1 LQVNEGPNGDP
12 NYQDNKYHNTFN
24 LKFDSDFI
32 KDKDQLNI
40 YGDISV
46 NNNTEN
52 TSVGTHAIGDKF
64 NLDFSVN
71 LGNLSKWQNSR
82 LWWDINGQS
91 KGTAWKTHG
100 TEAYIATDSELVF
113 IINIPRGITVP
124 NVSDLKFRVDG
135 LNSLKFK
142 KAERTGDKLII
153 RVHPSLS
160 ENGYL
165 PARDYYA
172 YLKTISN
179 VKISVEGLLVNSE
192 AAVNENITITGSV
205 VGVQDEL
212 VTDSMEVAKKKIG
225 AGSDDVR
232 AAYFFAAKQSNS
244 GRDAAA
250 PQDKP
255 NLISYT
261 FKVNKATENTTPS
274 NPGNTAKV
282 AKKTKMPKTG
292 DDTDVMLYVLLL
304 GVSGTMLGGFAY
316 LRRRKVS

>member
-1 LQVNEGPNGDP
+1 ME
-12 NYQDNKYHNTFN
+12 
-24 LKFDSDFI
+24 
-32 KDKDQLNI
+32 
-40 YGDISV
+40 
-46 NNNTEN
+46 
-52 TSVGTHAIGDKF
+52 
-64 NLDFSVN
+64 
-71 LGNLSKWQNSR
+71 
-82 LWWDINGQS
+82 
-91 KGTAWKTHG
+91 THG

-124 NVSDLKFRVDG
+124 DVNDLKFRVDG

-142 KAERTGDKLII
+142 KAERDGDKLII

-160 ENGYL
+160 ESGYL

-179 VKISVEGLLVNSE
+179 VKISVEGLTVNSE
-192 AAVNENITITGSV
+192 ATVNENITITGSV

-212 VTDSMEVAKKKIG
+212 VTDSMEVAKKKTG

-261 FKVNKATENTTPS
+261 FKVNKAAENTTPS
-274 NPGNTAKV
+274 NPGKTVKV
-282 AKKTKMPKTG
+282 VKKTKMPKTG
-292 DDTDVMLYVLLL
+292 DDADIMLYVLLL
-304 GVSGTMLGGFAY
+304 GVSGTMLAGVSYF
-316 LRRRKVS
+316 RRRKVS